1 MEFMPQSAFTLESL
15 LETHDLPLV
24 IIDANLRVVAVNRA
38 WEMGFGAS
46 RQSRIGQA
54 CCSDNSDC
62 RHRRLFQTLEAYASV
77 VADTTVANAQRL
89 LNVRG
94 FPLLDA
100 DATLYLGEVVTVSN
114 RSVVA
119 DDGPGMVGKSATF
132 SEFKSRLQQAAETH
146 APVMLLGETGTG
158 KELAAEFVHRHSKRA
173 GGNFVIVDCTI
184 LGEELFESELFG
196 HEKGAFTGAT
206 SAKKGLFEL
215 ADNGTL
221 FFDEIG
227 DLPLSQQPKLL
238 RALENG
244 QFRRVGGTTMQKA
257 NVRVLCATHRNLA
270 DMVKSGRFR
279 EDLFYRLSVFP
290 VEVPPLRQR
299 RQDLPLLIDHFL
311 SQLGDSA
318 TCSYAITQEALIK
331 LIQYAWP
338 GNIRELRNCL
348 QLAAGLCKDRI
359 IQEVDIH
366 FMPSQGGAQSADTS
380 RANETAHPAI
390 SSLAQFEAEFIRS
403 LISKYQGNRKL
414 IAAEMNISERTL
426 YRKLNRLNLS

>member
-38 WEMGFGAS
+38 WEMGFGAT

-62 RHRRLFQTLEAYASV
+62 RHRRLFQTLEAYAGV
-77 VADTTVANAQRL
+77 VADTTVVNAQRL

-132 SEFKSRLQQAAETH
+132 SEFKNRLQQAAETQ

-158 KELAAEFVHRHSKRA
+158 KELAAEFVHRHSKRES
-173 GGNFVIVDCTI
+173 GNFVIVDCTI

-257 NVRVLCATHRNLA
+257 KVRVLCATHRNLA
-270 DMVKSGRFR
+270 DMVKSGHFR

-318 TCSYAITQEALIK
+318 ACSYEITQEALIK

-348 QLAAGLCKDRI
+348 QLAAGLCKDKN
-359 IQEVDIH
+359 IQEADIH
-366 FMPSQGGAQSADTS
+366 FMQRQGWTQAADTS
-380 RANETAHPAI
+380 LANETPHPAI
-390 SSLAQFEAEFIRS
+390 SSLAQFEAEFISS

>member
-1 MEFMPQSAFTLESL
+1 MPQSAFTLESL
-15 LETHDLPLV
+15 LETHDLPL
-24 IIDANLRVVAVNRA
+24 IIIGADLRIVAVNRA
-38 WEMGFGAS
+38 WELGFGVM
-46 RQSRIGQA
+46 RQTLIGQP
-54 CCSDNSDC
+54 CCLDNRDC
-62 RHRRLFQTLEAYASV
+62 RHRRLFQTLEAYAGIF
-77 VADTTVANAQRL
+77 ADASNPSSQRL

-100 DATLYLGEVVTVSN
+100 DATLYLGETLTVLNKPAAGDAAS
-114 RSVVA
+114 S
-119 DDGPGMVGKSATF
+119 MIGKSAPFTQ
-132 SEFKSRLQQAAETH
+132 FKIRLQQAAETQ
-146 APVMLLGETGTG
+146 APVILLGETGTG
-158 KELAAEFVHRHSKRA
+158 KELAAEFVHRHSKQA
-173 GGNFVIVDCTI
+173 GDNFVIVDCTI

-238 RALENG
+238 RALESG
-244 QFRRVGGTTMQKA
+244 QFRRVGGTAMQKA
-257 NVRVLCATHRNLA
+257 KVRVVCATHRNLA
-270 DMVKSGRFR
+270 DMVKAGLFR

-311 SQLGDSA
+311 NQLSVNVESDY
-318 TCSYAITQEALIK
+318 TITQSALIK

-359 IQEVDIH
+359 IQETDIH
-366 FMPSQGGAQSADTS
+366 FMQRQSITEPADS
-380 RANETAHPAI
+380 HRQHESNQPLPV
-390 SSLAQFEAEFIRS
+390 SSMAQFEAEFINS
-403 LISKYQGNRKL
+403 LINKYQGNRKL

-426 YRKLNRLNLS
+426 YRKLNRLNLN